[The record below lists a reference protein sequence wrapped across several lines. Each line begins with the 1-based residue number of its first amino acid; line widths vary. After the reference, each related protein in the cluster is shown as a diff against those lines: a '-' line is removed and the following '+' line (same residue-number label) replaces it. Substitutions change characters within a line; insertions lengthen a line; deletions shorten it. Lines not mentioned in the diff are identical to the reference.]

1 MKLSRKIWV
10 PLVVIVV
17 LASIGYSYFYKS
29 EGKTKYQTKY
39 EQASV
44 YTRFNME
51 IFDKIV
57 ENYWQKVSEPDLAK
71 LYQLVFAKAAS
82 STPIELSSATR
93 EGVAEMLS
101 QGFDQI
107 PEAGQNEL
115 AVNTGIIVLANLAP
129 QGRSGLLSQE
139 QETAFRDNV
148 NNIDRATNLYSNLGL
163 NEGADIAKVNTAYE
177 EKSKELMAST
187 SPEAKQELAQVER
200 AHEVLSNESSKVIYD
215 QTKSEPTL
223 SSRKLSNGSL
233 YLDLTKISN
242 TTLQEVANVLSAY
255 GTTTASAGQATAPT
269 GIIIDVRSNAGGAL
283 DFARYFMSFFLGPN
297 QYVYDYFHQ
306 GDLNPERTPNFA
318 KVDVLSK
325 VQDIAILTDGQT
337 QSTSE
342 LLSAIFKRFHMAKTV
357 GTQTKGW
364 GTVENTFPLDTDMGD
379 GNKYSVLLVH
389 SLTLRD
395 DGEPIEG
402 RGVDPDI
409 DTSNSN
415 WKREVQKSFSSAF
428 ASDLVGVLGK

>member
-1 MKLSRKIWV
+1 MKLPRKIWI
-10 PLVVIVV
+10 PLVAVAV
-17 LASIGYSYFYKS
+17 LASIGYSYFYKPA
-29 EGKTKYQTKY
+29 GAVDYKTKY
-39 EQASV
+39 EQVNV
-44 YTRFNME
+44 YTRFDME

-57 ENYWQKVSEPDLAK
+57 ENYWQKVSEPDLVK
-71 LYQLVFAKAAS
+71 LYQLAFAKAAS
-82 STPIELSSATR
+82 STEPNLPSATR

-101 QGFDQI
+101 QGFDQVA
-107 PEAGQNEL
+107 EGSRSEL

-148 NNIDRATNLYSNLGL
+148 NNVDRATNLYSNLGL
-163 NEGADIAKVNTAYE
+163 NEGADIAQVATAYE

-187 SPEAKQELAQVER
+187 SPEAKQQLAQVER

-215 QTKSEPTL
+215 ETKSEPTL
-223 SSRKLSNGSL
+223 SSRKLANGSL

-255 GTTTASAGQATAPT
+255 GTTTAPT

-283 DFARYFMSFFLGPN
+283 DFARYFLSFFLGPN

-306 GDLNPERTPNFA
+306 GDLEPERTPNFA
-318 KVDVLSK
+318 KVDAMSK

-342 LLSAIFKRFHMAKTV
+342 LLSAIFKRFHMAETV

-364 GTVENTFPLDTDMGD
+364 GTVENTFPLETDMGD

-402 RGVDPDI
+402 RGIDPDI

-428 ASDLVGVLGK
+428 STDLIKILDK